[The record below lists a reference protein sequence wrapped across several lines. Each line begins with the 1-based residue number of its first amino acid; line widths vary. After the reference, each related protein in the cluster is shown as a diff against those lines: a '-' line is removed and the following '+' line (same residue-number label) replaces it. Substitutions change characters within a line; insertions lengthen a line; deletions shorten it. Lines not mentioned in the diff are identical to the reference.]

1 MSEEIDKS
9 TFNHMVELAALE
21 LEEEEAEYLRGELN
35 NQLQVI
41 HELEAIPLDEE
52 TPATSHGV
60 PYTPEISS
68 ELREDKLIPFTNTDG
83 LLDQAPEILD
93 GYIVVP
99 DTLHEDL
106 E

>member
-1 MSEEIDKS
+1 MSDNIDKE

-35 NQLQVI
+35 NQLKAI

-60 PYTPEISS
+60 PYTAEISQ
-68 ELREDKLIPFTNTDG
+68 ELRQDKHIPFPNSDD
-83 LLDQAPEILD
+83 LINQAPESDD

-99 DTLHEDL
+99 DIPHEDL